1 MPQFIWAAV
10 VFFLGSAI
18 ALDYRNL
25 AIRFHD
31 VISAVSPGG
40 GASPRFTPDHVRII
54 FAVIAIASAGTAI
67 ARGVSVFS

>member
-10 VFFLGSAI
+10 VCFLGSAI

-25 AIRFHD
+25 AIRFYD